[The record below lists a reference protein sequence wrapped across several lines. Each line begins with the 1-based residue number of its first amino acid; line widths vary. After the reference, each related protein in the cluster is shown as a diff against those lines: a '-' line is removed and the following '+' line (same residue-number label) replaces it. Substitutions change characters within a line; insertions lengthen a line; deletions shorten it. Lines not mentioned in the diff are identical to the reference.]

1 MTGVASIRAGKGAA
15 AILPL
20 LLILVGFEIGVSLF
34 GPLLP
39 QMQQEF
45 RVSAGSVAMALSVYH
60 GVRLLVNVPMGRLVA
75 RSALPAMLATG
86 GAILAA
92 GGVVVALAPSFAVVL
107 VGRAIMGIG
116 SALFFITVQ
125 FWISKVATLDD
136 KARLFSYHQIAA
148 LTGTALG
155 PAFGGAVAGW
165 LSWRYSL
172 VLAVMA
178 GIMAL
183 AAGRRLAD
191 PSAARP
197 ATPVRTDPS
206 NGAGLDIRSILGPG
220 IIMMALF
227 FFHGGVIATLIPL
240 FSAREI
246 HLGPAAIG
254 AILMIGTIQRF
265 GAALASGRLAGLF
278 GTRRV
283 ILTGLIALG
292 ISLLS
297 FLGVKS
303 PLGVVLAVS
312 LVSWANLGGSLV
324 IALVTDV
331 VPERH
336 WGVALGINRT
346 MADVGAMVAPL
357 LMGFVIDKRG
367 FGAAFIVAA
376 AILLAATGLAVVLT
390 ATHPA
395 GATGAGGRDAS

>member
-1 MTGVASIRAGKGAA
+1 MAGAASIRVSKEAA
-15 AILPL
+15 VIMPL
-20 LLILVGFEIGVSLF
+20 LLILVGFEIGVSVF

-39 QMQQEF
+39 QMQREF
-45 RVSAGSVAMALSVYH
+45 QVSAGSVAMALSVYH

-75 RSALPAMLATG
+75 HSSLPGMLATG

-92 GGVVVALAPSFAVVL
+92 GGVAVAVAPSFAVVL
-107 VGRAIMGIG
+107 VGRAIMGVG
-116 SALFFITVQ
+116 SALFFITIQ
-125 FWISKVATLDD
+125 FWISKVATLDN

-155 PAFGGAVAGW
+155 PALGGVVAGW

-172 VLAVMA
+172 VLAVTA

-183 AAGRRLAD
+183 GAGRRLAD
-191 PSAARP
+191 PTTNRP
-197 ATPVRTDPS
+197 VTQVQTDPS
-206 NGAGLDIRSILGPG
+206 DGAALEIRSILGPG

-227 FFHGGVIATLIPL
+227 FFYGGVIATLIPL

-254 AILMIGTIQRF
+254 AILMIGTIQRS
-265 GAALASGRLAGLF
+265 GAALASGHLAGLF

-283 ILTGLIALG
+283 ILTGLTVLG
-292 ISLLS
+292 VSVLS
-297 FLGVKS
+297 FLGVGS

-346 MADVGAMVAPL
+346 MADVGAMAAPPL
-357 LMGFVIDKRG
+357 IGFVIDQRG
-367 FGAAFIVAA
+367 FGAAFIVASA
-376 AILLAATGLAVVLT
+376 VLLAATGLAAVLT
-390 ATHPA
+390 SAHPA
-395 GATGAGGRDAS
+395 VAGAGGRDAP